1 MGNKGLLVAFV
12 VLLLSGVLGGCT
24 TTPRY
29 KGVAQENAEFMLGM
43 TVDAQQQV
51 VAVSAGGAAAKAGVE
66 VGDGLVSLTWV
77 LSEAP
82 EQVPGAGASSAPL
95 TTTHAPF
102 RAAPGVE
109 NKTVP
114 FTQPEGIRTL
124 TGYGV
129 PLRLEIVRQG
139 EPHVLTII
147 PQPRGDD
154 STPPAQGERY

>member
-1 MGNKGLLVAFV
+1 MRNKGLLVAFAA
-12 VLLLSGVLGGCT
+12 LLLGLLWGCT

-29 KGVAQENAEFMLGM
+29 KGVAQENAEYMLGM
-43 TVDAQQQV
+43 VVDAQQQV
-51 VAVSAGGAAAKAGVE
+51 VEIAAGGAAAKAGVE
-66 VGDGLVSLTWV
+66 VGDLLVSLTWV

-82 EQVPGAGASSAPL
+82 EQVPGAGATSAPL

-114 FTQPEGIRTL
+114 FTEPEGIRTL

-147 PQPRGDD
+147 PQPHGAE
-154 STPPAQGERY
+154 STPAAQGERY